1 MSKKICVFDI
11 EANGLHKPDKIW
23 VMSAAVYSKGKW
35 RLKSTHDYDAMRSF
49 FLSADVLVGHNI
61 MLWDIPHI
69 ERILD
74 IKITAEIYDTL
85 GFSWYLEPYMLR
97 HGLEVWGEH
106 FGVPKP
112 KITEGEWKGAL
123 PHETQ
128 EEFLAKMRHRCEEDV
143 RINCKL
149 RDKQVKDLKNL
160 YDNDQKGVDRIT
172 NYIMFKMECARAQES
187 SRWKLDVKR
196 CRETFD
202 RLEAEK
208 AKKVEELKAAM
219 PMVKKYDEM
228 CKPDTLYKKPKTYNK
243 PKTFQKTNGELSAAG
258 KRYKAICDSVDEDAY
273 TKDSVV
279 IQSKELTA
287 QGIKWMNLVEANGLP
302 ETHED
307 PITYLKSEKEPN
319 PNSTAQKKDWISS
332 LGWKPETFSFKRESD
347 GKTKQIP
354 QLMVERKGE
363 KTLCPSIVKLFD
375 KEPVLKVLDGLSV
388 LTHRIAILKGFLK
401 NADDEGYI
409 RAEIQGLTNTLRFK
423 HRIVVNL
430 PSVGKPYGEDI
441 RGCLIAPKGY
451 ELCGSDMSSLEDRT
465 KQHFMWEFDPEYVK
479 EMMTDDFDAHLDL
492 AVVAGFLTQEQA
504 DSHKKYNK
512 YKNLW
517 KNATEDGDLKNAA
530 KYKKIFEKETDYSF
544 ERAKSKT
551 ANYACVYG
559 AGGAT
564 VARGAN
570 IPKAEGEALVKKYWE
585 RNWAVEKV
593 AEVQKVKRCLDSQ
606 WLFNP
611 VSKMWYS
618 LRTDKDRFSTLN
630 QGTGVFCFDVWIKNF
645 MNKRKQLT
653 GQMHDEVILT
663 TKKGER
669 EKIEKLLKDA
679 IQLTNKQLK
688 LNRDLD
694 VDVQFGDSYAEI
706 H

>member
-1 MSKKICVFDI
+1 MSKKVCVFDI
-11 EANGLHKPDKIW
+11 EGDSLHPTKIW
-23 VMSAAVYSKGKW
+23 CMTAAIFSNGKW
-35 RLKSTHDYDAMRSF
+35 RQKTTTDYDEMRKF
-49 FLSADVLVGHNI
+49 FLSADTLIGHNI
-61 MLWDIPHI
+61 ILWDIPNI
-69 ERILD
+69 ERLLE
-74 IKITAEIYDTL
+74 IKIEAELIDTL
-85 GFSWYLEPYMLR
+85 GLSWYLEPYRLK
-97 HGLEVWGEH
+97 HGLAEWGED

-112 KITEGEWKGAL
+112 PIDDWENLTI
-123 PHETQ
+123 
-128 EEFLAKMRHRCEEDV
+128 EEYIHRCEEDV
-143 RINCKL
+143 KINCRL
-149 RDKQVKDLKNL
+149 IDKQWKDLNNL
-160 YDNDQKGVDRIT
+160 YDNDPKGVERIT
-172 NYIMFKMECARAQES
+172 KYLMFKMRCARAQEK
-187 SRWKLDVKR
+187 SRWRLDVDR
-196 CRETFD
+196 CSSTLE
-202 RLEAEK
+202 RLEDEK
-208 AKKVEELKAAM
+208 ALKVEELKEAM
-219 PMVKKYDEM
+219 PKVKKYAEM
-228 CKPDTLYKKPKTYNK
+228 WKPDSLYKKAKTHNK
-243 PKTFQKTNGELSAAG
+243 PKTFHKANGELSAAG
-258 KRYKAICDSVDEDAY
+258 KRFKVICDSVGEDAY
-273 TKDSVV
+273 KVDSVEV
-279 IQSKELTA
+279 QSKELTA
-287 QGIKWMNLVEANGLP
+287 QGIKWMDLIEAHDLP
-302 ETHED
+302 ENHED
-307 PITYLKSEKEPN
+307 PITYLKSEKDPN
-319 PNSTAQKKDWISS
+319 PNSTPQIKVWLED
-332 LGWKPETFSFKRESD
+332 LGWKPANFSFKREANGSTR
-347 GKTKQIP
+347 KIP
-354 QLMVERKGE
+354 QIRIERKGE
-363 KTLCPSIVKLFD
+363 KTLCPSVVELFD
-375 KEPVLKVLDGLSV
+375 KEPKLEVLEGLSV

-409 RAEIQGLTNTLRFK
+409 KAEIQGFTNTLRFK
-423 HRIVVNL
+423 HRVVVNL

-504 DSHKKYNK
+504 DSHKAYNK

-517 KNATEDGDLKNAA
+517 KNALEAGEPYQAA
-530 KYKKIFEKETDYSF
+530 AYEEKWKAETDYSF

-564 VARGAN
+564 VARGAG
-570 IPKAEGEALVKKYWE
+570 IPKSEGEILVKKYWE

-593 AEVQKVKRCLDSQ
+593 AEVQKTKRCLDSS

-645 MNKRKQLT
+645 MDKRDQLT

-669 EKIEKLLKDA
+669 EQIEKLLKDA
-679 IQLTNKQLK
+679 IHLTNKQLK